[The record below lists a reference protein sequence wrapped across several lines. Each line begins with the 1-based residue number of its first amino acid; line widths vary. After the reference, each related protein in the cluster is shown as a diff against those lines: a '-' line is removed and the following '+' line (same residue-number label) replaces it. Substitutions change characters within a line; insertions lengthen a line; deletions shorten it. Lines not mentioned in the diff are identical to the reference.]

1 MKIVN
6 LNIHPVAVSRQYA
19 TLTSG
24 GQEGRKN
31 PGAAPVELSY
41 FYILEVETD
50 AGIVGIGEISD
61 IDPKMRMVDGSPMEI
76 ENVAGKLNSLLVGRD
91 PSDMERLSLEV
102 RTGGLTDC
110 AIDTACYDIMGKSY
124 GTSATSL
131 AGGHL
136 RKSVWVSWVAYIRE
150 PEAMVPEIQEKLAQ
164 GFDAFKFKVGRDID
178 LDEARIKLFREIGGY
193 DLNLKLDANAAWD
206 VDEAITF
213 MRRLEKYNI
222 SGVETPIDKEN
233 VAGMAQVR
241 KAVDTPILEHVSTQ
255 EYALELVRHEAVD
268 VFNVSTVG
276 CGGIYRA
283 KKVIAIAEA
292 AGLHALLGST
302 VELGVG
308 TAAQL
313 ALAASSW
320 RIDWPSDLIGPLMY
334 TDDVLVEPW
343 EWDNGY
349 LRVPTGAGLG
359 VTLDPAKLESLH
371 NPLPLSRQ

>member
-1 MKIVN
+1 MKIVD
-6 LNIHPVAVSRQYA
+6 LRLHPVAVARQYA

-24 GQEGRKN
+24 GQEGRQN
-31 PGAAPVELSY
+31 PDAVPVELSY
-41 FYILEVETD
+41 FYILELETD

-61 IDPKMRMVDGSPMEI
+61 IDPGARLVDGSPMEI
-76 ENVAGKLNSLLVGRD
+76 ENVAGKLRSQLVGRD

-102 RTGGLTDC
+102 DQGGLVNC
-110 AIDTACYDIMGKSY
+110 AIDTACYDILGKAY

-150 PEAMVPEIQEKLAQ
+150 PEAMVPEIEEKLEQ

-178 LDEARIKLFREIGGY
+178 MDEARIKLFREIGGN

-206 VDEAITF
+206 VNEAIAC
-213 MRRLEKYNI
+213 MRRLEKYNLAGI
-222 SGVETPIDKEN
+222 ETPIDKN
-233 VAGMAQVR
+233 DVSGMARVR
-241 KAVDTPILEHVSTQ
+241 KAIDTPILEHVSTQ

-320 RIDWPSDLIGPLMY
+320 RVDWPSDLIGPLMY
-334 TDDVLVEPW
+334 TDDVLHEPW

-349 LRVPTGAGLG
+349 LRVPSGPGLG
-359 VTLDPAKLESLH
+359 VTLNPQKLQSLYH
-371 NPLPLSRQ
+371 TLPTSS

>member
-1 MKIVN
+1 MKIVD
-6 LNIHPVAVSRQYA
+6 LRLHPVAVARQYA

-24 GQEGRKN
+24 GQEGRQN
-31 PGAAPVELSY
+31 PDAVPVELSY

-61 IDPKMRMVDGSPMEI
+61 FDPGSRMVDGSPMEL
-76 ENVAGKLNSLLVGRD
+76 ENVADKLRSLLVGRD

-102 RTGGLTDC
+102 HTGGLVDC
-110 AIDTACYDIMGKSY
+110 AIDTACYDIMGKAY
-124 GTSATSL
+124 GSSATSL
-131 AGGHL
+131 AGGRL
-136 RKSVWVSWVAYIRE
+136 RESVWVSWVAYIRE
-150 PEAMVPEIQEKLAQ
+150 PEAMVPEIEEKLEQ
-164 GFDAFKFKVGRDID
+164 GFNAFKFKVGRDID
-178 LDEARIKLFREIGGY
+178 LDEARIKLFRQIGG
-193 DLNLKLDANAAWD
+193 DELNLKLDANAAWD
-206 VDEAITF
+206 VNEAIVN
-213 MRRLEKYNI
+213 MRRLEKYNLAGI
-222 SGVETPIDKEN
+222 ETPIDKTD
-233 VAGMAQVR
+233 VAGMARVR
-241 KAVDTPILEHVSTQ
+241 KAIDTPILEHVSTQ
-255 EYALELVRHEAVD
+255 DYALELVRHEAVD

-283 KKVIAIAEA
+283 KKVIAVAEA

-359 VTLDPAKLESLH
+359 VTLDPAKLQSLH
-371 NPLPLSRQ
+371 HSLPTSQ

>member
-1 MKIVN
+1 MKIVDVR
-6 LNIHPVAVSRQYA
+6 LHPVAVARQYG

-24 GQEGRKN
+24 GQEGR
-31 PGAAPVELSY
+31 GILDAPPVTLSY

-50 AGIVGIGEISD
+50 AGIVGLGEISD
-61 IDPKMRMVDGSPMEI
+61 IDPGSRMVDGSPMEI
-76 ENVAGKLNSLLVGRD
+76 ENVTGKLRSLLVGRD
-91 PSDMERLSLEV
+91 PSDRERTSLEIH
-102 RTGGLTDC
+102 TGGLVDC
-110 AIDTACYDIMGKSY
+110 AIDTACYDIMGKAY
-124 GTSATSL
+124 GASATTL
-131 AGGHL
+131 AGGRL
-136 RKSVWVSWVAYIRE
+136 RESVWVSWVAYIRE
-150 PEAMVPEIQEKLAQ
+150 PEAMAPEIEEKLAQ

-178 LDEARIKLFREIGGY
+178 LDEARIKLFREIGGN

-206 VDEAITF
+206 VDEAISF
-213 MRRLEKYNI
+213 MRRLEKYNLA
-222 SGVETPIDKEN
+222 GVETPIDKTN

-241 KAVDTPILEHVSTQ
+241 KAVDTPILEHVGTQ

-283 KKVIAIAEA
+283 KKVIAVAEA

-320 RIDWPSDLIGPLMY
+320 RVDWPSDLIGPRMY
-334 TDDVLVEPW
+334 TDDVLNEPW
-343 EWDNGY
+343 QWDNGY
-349 LRVPTGAGLG
+349 LRVPTGPGLG
-359 VTLDPAKLESLH
+359 VTLDPSKLQSLRQ
-371 NPLPLSRQ
+371 PLPASR

>member
-1 MKIVN
+1 MKIVDVRV
-6 LNIHPVAVSRQYA
+6 HPVAVSRQYA

-24 GQEGRKN
+24 GQEGRQN
-31 PGAAPVELSY
+31 PDAAPVDLSY

-50 AGIVGIGEISD
+50 SGIVGIGEISD
-61 IDPKMRMVDGSPMEI
+61 IDPGMRLVDGSPMDLT
-76 ENVAGKLNSLLVGRD
+76 NVTGKLRSQLVGRSPTD
-91 PSDMERLSLEV
+91 LERMSLEV
-102 RTGGLTDC
+102 DQGGLVNC
-110 AIDTACYDIMGKSY
+110 AIDTACYDILGKAY
-124 GTSATSL
+124 GASATAL

-150 PEAMVPEIQEKLAQ
+150 PEAMVPEIEEKLAQ

-178 LDEARIKLFREIGGY
+178 MDEARIKLFREIGGY

-206 VDEAITF
+206 VDEAISY
-213 MRRLEKYNI
+213 MRRLEKYNLTGI
-222 SGVETPIDKEN
+222 ETPIDKN
-233 VAGMAQVR
+233 DVAGMAQVR
-241 KAVDTPILEHVSTQ
+241 QAIDTPILEHVSTQ
-255 EYALELVRHEAVD
+255 DYALDLVRHEAVD

-334 TDDVLVEPW
+334 TDDVLNEPW

-349 LRVPTGAGLG
+349 LRVPEGPGLG
-359 VTLDPAKLESLH
+359 VSLDPQKLQSLH
-371 NPLPLSRQ
+371 HALPTAR

>member
-1 MKIVN
+1 MKIEDVR
-6 LNIHPVAVSRQYA
+6 LHPVAVARQYA

-24 GQEGRKN
+24 GQQGRQN
-31 PGAAPVELSY
+31 PDAQPVDLSY

-50 AGIVGIGEISD
+50 TGIVGLGEISD
-61 IDPKMRMVDGSPMEI
+61 IDPGARLVDGSPMDR
-76 ENVAGKLNSLLVGRD
+76 ENVTGKLHSQLVGRNPAD
-91 PSDMERLSLEV
+91 LERLTLEV
-102 RTGGLTDC
+102 DQGGLVNC
-110 AIDTACYDIMGKSY
+110 AIDTACYDILGKAY
-124 GTSATSL
+124 GASATSL

-150 PEAMVPEIQEKLAQ
+150 PEAMVPEIEEKLAQ
-164 GFDAFKFKVGRDID
+164 GFNAFKFKVGRDID
-178 LDEARIKLFREIGGY
+178 MDEARIKLFREIGGN

-206 VDEAITF
+206 VNEAIAN
-213 MRRLEKYNI
+213 MRRLEKYNLAGI
-222 SGVETPIDKEN
+222 ETPIDKTD
-233 VAGMAQVR
+233 VSGMARVR
-241 KAVDTPILEHVSTQ
+241 RAIDTPILEHVSTQ

-320 RIDWPSDLIGPLMY
+320 RVDWPSDLIGPLMY
-334 TDDVLVEPW
+334 TDDVLNEPW
-343 EWDNGY
+343 QWDNGY
-349 LRVPTGAGLG
+349 LRVPAGAGLG
-359 VTLDPAKLESLH
+359 VTLDPDKLRSLH
-371 NPLPLSRQ
+371 HPLPESR

>member
-1 MKIVN
+1 MKIVDVRV
-6 LNIHPVAVSRQYA
+6 HPVAVSRQYA

-24 GQEGRKN
+24 GQEGRQN
-31 PGAAPVELSY
+31 PDAAPVDLSY

-50 AGIVGIGEISD
+50 SGIVGIGEISD
-61 IDPKMRMVDGSPMEI
+61 IDPGMRLVDGSPMDLT
-76 ENVAGKLNSLLVGRD
+76 NVTGKLRSQLVGRSPTD
-91 PSDMERLSLEV
+91 LERMSLEV
-102 RTGGLTDC
+102 DQGGLVNC
-110 AIDTACYDIMGKSY
+110 AIDTACYDILGKAY
-124 GTSATSL
+124 GASATAL

-150 PEAMVPEIQEKLAQ
+150 PEAMVPEIEEKLAQ

-178 LDEARIKLFREIGGY
+178 MDEARIKLFREIGGY

-206 VDEAITF
+206 VDEAISY
-213 MRRLEKYNI
+213 MRRLEKYNLAGI
-222 SGVETPIDKEN
+222 ETPIDKN
-233 VAGMAQVR
+233 DVAGMAQVR
-241 KAVDTPILEHVSTQ
+241 QAIDTPILEHVSTQ
-255 EYALELVRHEAVD
+255 DYALDLVRHEAVD

-334 TDDVLVEPW
+334 TDDVLNEPW

-349 LRVPTGAGLG
+349 LRVPEGPGLG
-359 VTLDPAKLESLH
+359 VSLDPQKLQSLH
-371 NPLPLSRQ
+371 HALPTAR